1 MELWRNLLN
10 RMTRAAGMDTSL
22 YKETGTEEEAVAHA
36 VMIALLCAVATGLG
50 MGLTAPLGGA
60 GLLWLLWGLVSGFFA
75 SLVGWS
81 AWVLITHFATTT
93 FLRGT
98 EEAGMTKLTIAL
110 GFANSPGILRLLI
123 FIPMIGWFVIA
134 LTGIWTLA
142 TGAIA
147 VKKSL
152 GYTAGKALAACIL
165 GWLFYMA
172 ILLLVYFWIPSQYKM
187 PPGMFS

>member
-1 MELWRNLLN
+1 MELWRKLLN
-10 RMTRAAGMDTSL
+10 RMTKAARMDTSL
-22 YKETGTEEEAVAHA
+22 YKGTDEDAVAHA

-81 AWVLITHFATTT
+81 AWVLITYYFAATE

-98 EEAGMTKLTIAL
+98 EGAGMTKLTITL

-123 FIPMIGWFVIA
+123 FIPMIGWLVIA
-134 LTGIWTLA
+134 LTGLWTLA
-142 TGAIA
+142 TGTIAI
-147 VKKSL
+147 KKSL
-152 GYTAGKALAACIL
+152 GCTAVKALASCIL

-172 ILLLVYFWIPSQYKM
+172 ILLLIYFWIPSPYKM